1 MKKMMLGIA
10 VGLVS
15 VSLFAGDFDKG
26 SPVLVV
32 TKEKSYAGKLESAV
46 DANPIK
52 IKTDKKIISISKS
65 KVKAVRSLA
74 NMGIS
79 DYLPSQKAKGAYTT
93 RGGLSGYSQEDL
105 KAQFRT
111 AYLERDCK
119 DSYGNRVSRAQILTD
134 SIHPCSTVTDV
145 RIHEVSDSTSQLV
158 IRYTLFW
165 EGPIT
170 KDGYTKIR
178 AVYDNEIKRWVETKI
193 EATNGITNS
202 DLVIGG
208 IITILDI
215 LNSGS

>member
-79 DYLPSQKAKGAYTT
+79 DYLPSQKAKSAYAT
-93 RGGLSGYSQEDL
+93 RGGFSGYSQEDL

-111 AYLERDCK
+111 AFLERDCK
-119 DSYGNRVSRAQILTD
+119 DSSGNKVSRAQILAD
-134 SIHPCSTVTDV
+134 SIHPCSTVTNV
-145 RIHEVSDSTSQLV
+145 RIHEVSDSASQVV

-178 AVYDNEIKRWVETKI
+178 SVYDKELERYVDTKI
-193 EATNGITNS
+193 EATSAITS
-202 DLVIGG
+202 AP
-208 IITILDI
+208 TIRPFPI
-215 LNSGS
+215 YEQFP